1 MNSKR
6 IGTFKEFLKEK
17 RTQSL
22 NEANVSIEC
31 ELWEECIDEIMEE
44 LDRECNGNWEWDDII
59 KYCKQKWA
67 ILWRVLPQP
76 ESDFS
81 LLTAHIKDLIFQF
94 HGNSLYTDFSYGDTS
109 DNTQVHSK
117 GIVIEELAP
126 VILDKV
132 ADKCEV
138 DDELNEPT
146 GRLMPPRIHNRK
158 TTSHPDDLPF
168 EHRVK
173 KFKEFINEVSK
184 I

>member
-17 RTQSL
+17 RTQAL

-31 ELWEECIDEIMEE
+31 EWWEECIVEVMQK
-44 LDRECNGNWEWDDII
+44 LDKDGQGYLIWDKLI
-59 KYCKQKWA
+59 KYCKEKWA
-67 ILWRVLPQP
+67 ILGRMLPQP

-94 HGNSLYTDFSYGDTS
+94 HGNSLYADFSYGDTF

-117 GIVIEELAP
+117 GIVIEELAS

-146 GRLMPPRIHNRK
+146 GRLMTPRIHNRK
-158 TTSHPDDLPF
+158 TTSHTDLPF